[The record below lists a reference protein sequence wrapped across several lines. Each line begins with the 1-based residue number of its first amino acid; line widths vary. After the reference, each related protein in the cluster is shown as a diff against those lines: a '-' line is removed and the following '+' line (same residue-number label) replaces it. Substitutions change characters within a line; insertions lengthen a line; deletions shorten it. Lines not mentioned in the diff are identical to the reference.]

1 MTLVRKLLI
10 VIGLLSIILVSVSGF
25 TGWNYYADGQQAKLE
40 TAVTTARA
48 QGQRQMLNTI
58 YQEANL
64 RGAITLASFLNVD
77 EDEDGRLDRGD
88 AINLILAPAPSV
100 TTPPDTA
107 P

>member
-10 VIGLLSIILVSVSGF
+10 VIGSLSIILVSVSGF
-25 TGWNYYADGQQAKLE
+25 TGWNYYADGQQVKLE
-40 TAVTTARA
+40 TAVTNARA

-88 AINLILAPAPSV
+88 AINLIIAPGPSLATDPSI
-100 TTPPDTA
+100 TP
-107 P
+107 